1 MTDTKL
7 LKDKIKSSGLKLGYI
22 AEKCGLTRQ
31 GLYKK
36 IIGKNQF
43 TQNEIKILSDVLSI
57 EPVVEMQSIFFASD
71 VDL

>member
-57 EPVVEMQSIFFASD
+57 EPVVEMRSIFFASD